1 MIKET
6 RLLVYLTSIVFNAEI
21 MQYGSVVFDDKV
33 VKKLS
38 SIDENASW
46 VNGLQAVA
54 YEMEGEDTI
63 YIVVRGADVGI
74 GKKLFRKTG
83 ADARF
88 IPKVNDEDSFKTIF
102 QDWIYS
108 STLGSLGLVHL
119 YQYDSLRV
127 FYQTLRKKF
136 PQKRFVVS
144 GVSLGGLL
152 AQRLYIFEDGIERC
166 ITFSATSPWW
176 TFNRRSQEIVKESHF
191 LKNDANLINFYSTHD
206 PFRFLPLFKRHLG
219 QQKNVLLQPFQ
230 SRSNFFATLIERIY
244 WAHIPNYYTYTDT
257 GKVRQKEDHSRIQRW
272 NNWLNSRANHSTL
285 VNIIVFVMSVL
296 LTLVLSLVVPIFSS
310 YDVLS
315 PIYTLE
321 ASFGIF
327 FSLASGF
334 LFCCFLIPTIVVKTN
349 WKYLMFLMNLAM
361 LWFAPFWGLLLA
373 LSIILE
379 SISDKE
385 ENKNKRIGRVE

>member
-6 RLLVYLTSIVFNAEI
+6 KLLVYLASIVFNTEI
-21 MQYGSVVFDDKV
+21 MRHGSVVFDDKV

-54 YEMEGEDTI
+54 YETEGEDTI

-108 STLGSLGLVHL
+108 STLGSMGLAHL
-119 YQYDSLRV
+119 YQYDSLQA
-127 FYQTLRKKF
+127 FYYSLRKKY
-136 PQKRFVVS
+136 PHKRFVIS

-176 TFNRRSQEIVKESHF
+176 TFNRRSQETLKESDF
-191 LKNDANLINFYSTHD
+191 LKNDEGLINFYSNHD

-230 SRSNFFATLIERIY
+230 SRSTFFATVIERMY

-257 GKVRQKEDHSRIQRW
+257 GKVRQKEDRSRIQRL
-272 NNWLNSRANHSTL
+272 NNWLNSRASHSKL
-285 VNIIVFVMSVL
+285 VNIAVLVMSVL
-296 LTLVLSLVVPIFSS
+296 LVLVLALVIPFLNT
-310 YDVLS
+310 YEVLS

-327 FSLASGF
+327 FSLISGF
-334 LFCCFLIPTIVVKTN
+334 LFFCFFIPTLAVKTN
-349 WKYLMFLMNLAM
+349 WKYLMFLINLAM
-361 LWFAPFWGLLLA
+361 VWFAPFWVLLLA
-373 LSIILE
+373 LSIIFE
-379 SISDKE
+379 SISNKE
-385 ENKNKRIGRVE
+385 GTINKKIGRVE

>member
-6 RLLVYLTSIVFNAEI
+6 KLLVYLASIVFNTEI
-21 MQYGSVVFDDKV
+21 MRHGSVVFDDKV

-54 YEMEGEDTI
+54 YETEGEDTI

-108 STLGSLGLVHL
+108 STLGSMGLAHL
-119 YQYDSLRV
+119 YQYDSLQA
-127 FYQTLRKKF
+127 FYYSLRKKY

-176 TFNRRSQEIVKESHF
+176 TFNRRSQEILKQSNF
-191 LKNDANLINFYSTHD
+191 LQNDEGLINFYSNHD

-219 QQKNVLLQPFQ
+219 RQKNVLLQPFQ
-230 SRSNFFATLIERIY
+230 SRSNFFATVIERMY

-257 GKVRQKEDHSRIQRW
+257 GNVRQRQDRSKILLWTD
-272 NNWLNSRANHSTL
+272 WLNSRASHSKWI
-285 VNIIVFVMSVL
+285 NIMVIAMSVL
-296 LTLVLSLVVPIFSS
+296 LVLVLALVIPFLNT
-310 YDVLS
+310 YEVLS

-327 FSLASGF
+327 FSLISGF
-334 LFCCFLIPTIVVKTN
+334 LFFCFFIPTLSVKTN
-349 WKYLMFLMNLAM
+349 WKYLMFLINLAM
-361 LWFAPFWGLLLA
+361 VWFAPFWVLLLA
-373 LSIILE
+373 LSIVFE
-379 SISDKE
+379 SISNKD
-385 ENKNKRIGRVE
+385 ENINKKIGRVE